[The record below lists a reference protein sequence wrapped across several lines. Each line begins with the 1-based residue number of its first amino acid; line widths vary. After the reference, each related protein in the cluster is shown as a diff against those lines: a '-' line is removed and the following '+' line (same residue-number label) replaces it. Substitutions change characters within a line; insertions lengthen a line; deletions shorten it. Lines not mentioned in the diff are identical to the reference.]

1 MDKNEN
7 ITYEVWVLGYDEE
20 DNVTDYEQHIATF
33 TSEKVATWFMNNYE
47 FEKPK
52 EVPNAKAVLEQV
64 VNRENS
70 SECVDLL
77 METEL

>member
-1 MDKNEN
+1 MSKNEN
-7 ITYEVWVLGYDEE
+7 TTYEVWILGYDEDDE
-20 DNVTDYEQHIATF
+20 VNDYEQLIATF
-33 TSEKVATWFMNNYE
+33 THEEDAVWFMNNYE

-52 EVPNAKAVLEQV
+52 ETTEAKAVLEQV
-64 VNRENS
+64 VNRKNG